1 MVKNLK
7 MIRTRGMIKRELDIK
22 QMLKNMGIK
31 ERNIFFELDVENG
44 LNKIGE
50 LISQLSDSQQ
60 KYITNMFKDLNMG
73 PIMEDDRRKSITLDR
88 YKINFQI
95 ENYKKLPEINLKKRT
110 DTNSHTSNSF
120 KSEESR
126 SSKKSISSREIFK
139 ELENS
144 TSLKMLNF
152 ENLSNIEKVGTIAKY
167 NKY

>member
-95 ENYKKLPEINLKKRT
+95 ENYKT
-110 DTNSHTSNSF
+110 QQ
-120 KSEESR
+120 
-126 SSKKSISSREIFK
+126 
-139 ELENS
+139 
-144 TSLKMLNF
+144 
-152 ENLSNIEKVGTIAKY
+152 A
-167 NKY
+167 